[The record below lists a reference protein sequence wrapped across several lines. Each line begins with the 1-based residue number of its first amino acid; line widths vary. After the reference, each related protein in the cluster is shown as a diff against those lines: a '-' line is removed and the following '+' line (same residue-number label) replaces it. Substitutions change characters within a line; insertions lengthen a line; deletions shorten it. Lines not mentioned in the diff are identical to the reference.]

1 MKNIMKNKLKLLL
14 LVREVTSRLPRIKGL
29 GIILALIASAFR
41 RQNLPDIEVSVF
53 GKKMLLRPSDLI
65 GSYLIFTPQW
75 FDYRERKF
83 IQNILLKG
91 DYVIDVGANIGA
103 YTLIL
108 ADLVGSS
115 GMVTAIEAEQE
126 NAKQLRHNVNINNM
140 HWVNVHNLGV
150 SDKKEVLSLLLNST
164 GNAGGHSFYEQ
175 SDTKQPPVQE
185 VQCRPLSELIDNA
198 KKPKLMKLD
207 IEGFEFRVLRKYFD
221 DIPNYQWPKFILLED
236 DPLRR
241 EADAVSLVLSSG
253 YKIIERF
260 DYNVFLGR

>member
-1 MKNIMKNKLKLLL
+1 MINKMNLMLIT
-14 LVREVTSRLPRIKGL
+14 REITSRLPRIKGL
-29 GIILALIASAFR
+29 GIILALIANSFR
-41 RQNLPDIEVSVF
+41 RKNLCDVEVSVF
-53 GKKMLLRPSDLI
+53 GRKMLLRPSDLI

-75 FDYRERKF
+75 FDYRERRF
-83 IQNILLKG
+83 IQNILSKG

-103 YTLIL
+103 YTLIF

-115 GMVTAIEAEQE
+115 GMVTAIEAEHE
-126 NAKQLRHNVNINNM
+126 NAKQLRHNVDINSM
-140 HWVNVHNLGV
+140 HWVNVLNLGV
-150 SDKKEVLSLLLNST
+150 SDKKETLSLLLNST

-175 SDTKQPPVQE
+175 SDTKHPPVQE

-198 KKPKLMKLD
+198 KTPKLIKLD

-236 DPLRR
+236 NPLRR
-241 EADAVSLVLSSG
+241 EADAVSLVLSQG

-260 DYNVFLGR
+260 DANVFLGR

>member
-1 MKNIMKNKLKLLL
+1 MNLMLIT
-14 LVREVTSRLPRIKGL
+14 REITSRLPRIKGL
-29 GIILALIASAFR
+29 GRILALIAHSFR
-41 RQNLPDIEVSVF
+41 LKNLCDIEVSVF
-53 GKKMLLRPSDLI
+53 GRKMLLRPSDLI

-75 FDYRERKF
+75 YDYRERRF

-126 NAKQLRHNVNINNM
+126 NAKQLRHNININNM
-140 HWVNVHNLGV
+140 HWVNVHNFGV
-150 SDKKEVLSLLLNST
+150 SDKNEVLSLLLNST

-175 SDTKQPPVQE
+175 NDTKQPPVQE

-198 KKPKLMKLD
+198 KTPKLIKLD
-207 IEGFEFRVLRKYFD
+207 IEGFEFRVLLKYFD

-236 DPLRR
+236 NPLIR
-241 EADAVSLVLSSG
+241 EADAVSLVLSRG

-260 DYNVFLGR
+260 DANVFLGR